1 MIYSISP
8 PNFNALGCLDR
19 ILWKGVFR
27 GNTPAVLQRDIKA
40 TIVLV
45 GLMAELAID
54 DDFTEVLFRLMM
66 ISILFCK
73 PLKQGGIKF

>member
-1 MIYSISP
+1 MANQQEVITY
-8 PNFNALGCLDR
+8 FYAL
-19 ILWKGVFR
+19 F
-27 GNTPAVLQRDIKA
+27 
-40 TIVLV
+40 
-45 GLMAELAID
+45 LMAELAMD